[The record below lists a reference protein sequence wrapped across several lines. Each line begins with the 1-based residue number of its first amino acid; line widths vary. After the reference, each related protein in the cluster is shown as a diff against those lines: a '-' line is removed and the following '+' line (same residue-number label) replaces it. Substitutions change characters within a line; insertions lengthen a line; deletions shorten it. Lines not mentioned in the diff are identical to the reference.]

1 MFVHSQI
8 QQRVKNSLTH
18 IHTHTQEKKNH
29 YVRWRNEFQIHSWER
44 GRMLD
49 KFHNKKTDLEHG
61 WFSTASVAA
70 VLLYSGTNNK
80 NIIHGWVL
88 DGLRWHRRYNTV
100 KHELRTCAHS
110 SRDVLAVRHWRN
122 NVWRW
127 WSGGSRFNA
136 SSERTRQKFLTR
148 RFTRQ
153 RSLCDRHPKK

>member
-18 IHTHTQEKKNH
+18 IHTHTHRRKITMFGDGMN
-29 YVRWRNEFQIHSWER
+29 S
-44 GRMLD
+44 
-49 KFHNKKTDLEHG
+49 KFTLENVAECWTNSTKKTDLEHG

-127 WSGGSRFNA
+127 WSGRSRFNA